1 MFLVELKDAV
11 FMSGSIE
18 LPVQFFCQTWMF
30 APAVLLVK

>member
-18 LPVQFFCQTWMF
+18 LPVQFFLSDMDVCSCS
-30 APAVLLVK
+30 AVG